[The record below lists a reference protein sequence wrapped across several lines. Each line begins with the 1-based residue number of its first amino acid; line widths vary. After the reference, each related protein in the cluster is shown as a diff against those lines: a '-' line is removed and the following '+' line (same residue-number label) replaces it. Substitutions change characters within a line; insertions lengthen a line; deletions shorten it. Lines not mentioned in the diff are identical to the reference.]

1 MKLSTL
7 AGFSFSLVEL
17 MLFDGKILVFVN
29 FIIYPLYL
37 LLLPVM
43 CILYKMLGITKGK
56 EPIVS

>member
-1 MKLSTL
+1 M
-7 AGFSFSLVEL
+7 
-17 MLFDGKILVFVN
+17 N

-37 LLLPVM
+37 LLIPVM